1 MSSITV
7 SKVAEA
13 DFPSRWGH
21 FRIHGFEGVITQPE
35 PCRPGDPPASR
46 RVEGCVALVL
56 GDIHSRPPVVRI
68 HSQCLTGDV
77 FGSWRCDCRQQF
89 ELAMQR
95 ISDEGAGILLYEQ
108 QEGRGIGLM
117 AKLRAYELQDRGFDT
132 IQANLELGYKADCR
146 IFEIPARALALLGV
160 HEVRLMTNNP
170 EKIAALEEHGIRVV
184 ERISA
189 EVPAASPLAERY
201 LETKQA
207 HMGHLLTETPAK

>member
-1 MSSITV
+1 
-7 SKVAEA
+7 
-13 DFPSRWGH
+13 
-21 FRIHGFEGVITQPE
+21 
-35 PCRPGDPPASR
+35 
-46 RVEGCVALVL
+46 
-56 GDIHSRPPVVRI
+56 
-68 HSQCLTGDV
+68 
-77 FGSWRCDCRQQF
+77 
-89 ELAMQR
+89 
-95 ISDEGAGILLYEQ
+95 
-108 QEGRGIGLM
+108 M

-146 IFEIPARALALLGV
+146 IFEIPALALGLLGV

-170 EKIAALEEHGIRVV
+170 EKIAALAEHGIRVV